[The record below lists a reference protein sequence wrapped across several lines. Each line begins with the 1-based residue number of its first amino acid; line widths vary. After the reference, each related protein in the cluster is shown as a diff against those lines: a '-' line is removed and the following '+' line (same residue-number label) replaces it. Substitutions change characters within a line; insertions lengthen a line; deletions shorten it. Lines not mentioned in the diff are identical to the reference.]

1 MVDHIEAGL
10 KTLIEGP
17 SAQLTGKAT
26 ENWAMTIAQGLLE
39 AYLFRKE
46 LSGMHVALSEH
57 WLKEAETIDYE
68 YVEVW
73 GYGHLEVYIAV
84 EECARSFEEAVEREY
99 RKVDELPGIAAYEI
113 DFDAT
118 HPKEFR
124 HNDPI
129 KWYNELSSLAPKIVQ
144 DWIRTVNTRM
154 GKI

>member
-1 MVDHIEAGL
+1 MVDKIEAGL
-10 KTLIEGP
+10 RQLAEGP
-17 SAQLTGKAT
+17 EEDLDLKSREVWAKGIA
-26 ENWAMTIAQGLLE
+26 ENLLE

-57 WLKEAETIDYE
+57 WLKEAETIEYE

-73 GYGHLEVYIAV
+73 GYGHLEVYMAV

-113 DFDAT
+113 DFDAA
-118 HPKEFR
+118 HPKSFR

-129 KWYNELSSLAPKIVQ
+129 KWYNELSYLAPKIVE
-144 DWIRTVNTRM
+144 DWISDVNERM
-154 GKI
+154 GKV